1 MRSIS
6 PVRDQSPSHHRA
18 APTTSDDDDPV
29 APIAAA
35 VEARI
40 GTLLSRHSMTWTA
53 EQPALTALFDALG
66 AFVAAGGK
74 RLRPAF
80 CYWGAVA
87 AGGRGDEP
95 ELVDMCAALE
105 LLHAFA
111 LIHDDVMDGSATRRG
126 APAVHAAFASDHAA
140 QGWAGESR
148 RYGEG
153 LAILA
158 GDLAFVL
165 ADVLVEAAPP
175 EARRIWHRLRIEL
188 VAGQWVDVVAA
199 AGTSRSPD
207 LARWV
212 ARYKSGR
219 YTVERPLHLGATLA
233 GGTHLAA
240 GFSAFGEPLG
250 QAFQLRDDV
259 LGVFGEPSQT
269 GKPTG
274 DDLREG
280 KPTLLLA
287 LATERAAPAD
297 RALLARVGCADL
309 DDGEVGELRGVFE
322 RCGARA
328 AVEDEITRLTAVAG
342 DALARSPVPDAVRER
357 LLCLA
362 RRAVV
367 RDR

>member
-1 MRSIS
+1 M
-6 PVRDQSPSHHRA
+6 
-18 APTTSDDDDPV
+18 
-29 APIAAA
+29 
-35 VEARI
+35 
-40 GTLLSRHSMTWTA
+40 
-53 EQPALTALFDALG
+53 FDALG

-126 APAVHAAFASDHAA
+126 APALHAGFAADHAA
-140 QGWAGESR
+140 ARWAGESR
-148 RYGEG
+148 RYGDG

-165 ADVLVEAAPP
+165 ADTLVDQAPA
-175 EARRIWHRLRIEL
+175 EARRLWHRLRIEL

-199 AGTSRSPD
+199 AGTARSPD

-233 GGTHLAA
+233 GGTHLTA

-269 GKPTG
+269 GKPAG

-287 LATERAAPAD
+287 LAAERAAPAD
-297 RALLARVGCADL
+297 RVLLARIGCADL
-309 DDGEVGELRGVFE
+309 DEGEVGELRRLFE

-328 AVEDEITRLTAVAG
+328 AVEDEITRLTALAA
-342 DALARSPVPDAVRER
+342 DALARCPVSDAVRER